1 MKLFRVVSSTRR
13 TDWVVTN
20 DETQNSTSAA
30 QQACDWRWKIE
41 QFQRE
46 SKQLTGLEHCQ
57 CRLARIVRN
66 HIGGAIL
73 VWIRLKQVAHQ
84 TRQTIYQV
92 KHGLLS
98 NYLCQQLKSLSI
110 KMVLA

>member
-1 MKLFRVVSSTRR
+1 MHRVKLFRIVSSTRR

-66 HIGGAIL
+66 HIGGYLGLDSTQASG
-73 VWIRLKQVAHQ
+73 ASDQ
-84 TRQTIYQV
+84 TNHLLGQT
-92 KHGLLS
+92 
-98 NYLCQQLKSLSI
+98 
-110 KMVLA
+110 